1 MNRMRLILLAAAIL
15 AAVLAAYLATGL
27 MRQRPAPPAPP
38 VVQKPATVDVLVAAR
53 NVATGE
59 QLGNLGVQWRP
70 WPAESV
76 APEMITREEMP
87 DGVETMQGAR
97 ARSAFL
103 VGEPIVD
110 ARIVRPGEA
119 GFLSSILRDGM
130 RAVAIP
136 VTELSSVSG
145 FVLPNDRVDVIASNS
160 TSVDALGNKVFRSDV
175 ALSNVKVLA
184 INQTLG
190 SGVGEA
196 SIPDSRTAV
205 LELDP
210 LQAAVISK
218 ILASGQISLALRSLS
233 DIGNGKPELA
243 DAFRNPTR
251 ATPGPLI
258 IRYGLERQ
266 LKPGQ

>member
-1 MNRMRLILLAAAIL
+1 MNRMRLILLAAALL

-27 MRQRPAPPAPP
+27 MRQRPAPVAPP

-59 QLGNLGVQWRP
+59 QLGNLGLQWRT

-76 APEMITREEMP
+76 AAEMITREEMP

-136 VTELSSVSG
+136 ITELSSVSG
-145 FVLPNDRVDVIASNS
+145 FVLPNDRVDVIVSS
-160 TSVDALGNKVFRSDV
+160 TFVDTLGNKASKSEV

-210 LQAAVISK
+210 RQAAVISK

>member
-38 VVQKPATVDVLVAAR
+38 VVQKPATVDMLVAAR

-59 QLGNLGVQWRP
+59 QLGNLGLQWRP

-76 APEMITREEMP
+76 ASEMITREEMP

-145 FVLPNDRVDVIASNS
+145 FVLPNDRVDVIVSS
-160 TSVDALGNKVFRSDV
+160 TFVDALGNKASKSEV

-266 LKPGQ
+266 LMPGQ

>member
-1 MNRMRLILLAAAIL
+1 MNRMRLILLAAAIF

-27 MRQRPAPPAPP
+27 MRQRPAPSAPP

-59 QLGNLGVQWRP
+59 QLGSLGVQWRP

-87 DGVETMQGAR
+87 DAGETMQGAR

-119 GFLSSILRDGM
+119 GFLSSILLGGM
-130 RAVAIP
+130 RAIAIP

-145 FVLPNDRVDVIASNS
+145 FVLPNDRVDVIVSS
-160 TSVDALGNKVFRSDV
+160 TYVDALGNKASKSDV

-184 INQTLG
+184 INQTIG

-196 SIPDSRTAV
+196 SIADSRTAV

-210 LQAAVISK
+210 RQAAVISR

>member
-15 AAVLAAYLATGL
+15 AAALAAYLSTGL
-27 MRQRPAPPAPP
+27 MRQRPAPPVPP

-53 NVATGE
+53 NVTTGE
-59 QLGNLGVQWRP
+59 QLGNLGLQWRP

-97 ARSAFL
+97 ARAAFL

-119 GFLSSILRDGM
+119 GFLSSILPNGM

-136 VTELSSVSG
+136 ITELSSVSG
-145 FVLPNDRVDVIASNS
+145 FVLPNDRVDVIVSS
-160 TSVDALGNKVFRSDV
+160 SFVDVLGNKASKSEV
-175 ALSNVKVLA
+175 AMSNVRVLA

-190 SGVGEA
+190 SSVGEA

-205 LELDP
+205 LEIEP
-210 LQAAVISK
+210 LQAAVISRV
-218 ILASGQISLALRSLS
+218 LASGQISLALRPLS

-243 DAFRNPTR
+243 DAFRNPNR
-251 ATPGPLI
+251 ATSGPLI